1 MMLTERDMMDIICK
15 RIAND
20 LQKKKI
26 REALPPQEA
35 ERICD
40 AIDRKERAEHLMRLF
55 KECMEF
61 QQKQQQTIQAF
72 LQQYNNR

>member
-1 MMLTERDMMDIICK
+1 MITIQ
-15 RIAND
+15 D
-20 LQKKKI
+20 LNNIVSKKI
-26 REALPPQEA
+26 SNEAQKTIIRNNFPPQEA